1 MKRALLLL
9 LALAAP
15 CLAGA
20 STLAPFKAS
29 YTIRWGGMTAGT
41 GQLELQELPAGLW
54 AYESRVQGRGMAR
67 LFVPGNQVSRSE
79 FRIEN
84 DKVRPLTFTSDENTQ
99 KLVFDWDIGRVTGSV
114 NRRPVDLPL
123 QPGLLDQLSV
133 QVALMHEL
141 NSGRM
146 PVRFT
151 LVDEDRIKDYLYAVE
166 GSEVI
171 ESVAGTL
178 RADIYSSRRPGS
190 KKATYFWCAPELGNI
205 PVRVER
211 RDGRNVEWSMRLT
224 ELQR

>member
-1 MKRALLLL
+1 MLLS
-9 LALAAP
+9 LAVP
-15 CLAGA
+15 CLASA
-20 STLAPFKAS
+20 ETLTPFKAS
-29 YTIRWGGMTAGT
+29 YSIRWGGINAGT

-54 AYESRVQGRGMAR
+54 AYESRVQGRGVAR
-67 LFVPGNQVSRSE
+67 LFVPGNQTSRSE
-79 FRIEN
+79 FRIVD
-84 DKVRPLTFTSDENTQ
+84 DKVRPMTFTSEEHAQ

-190 KKATYFWCAPELGNI
+190 RKATYFWSAPELGNI
-205 PVRVER
+205 PVKVER